1 MDLFE
6 AAKMRLA
13 AQAASPQIYTVREL
27 NLRARTDLERAY
39 SGICI
44 EAEISGVSPSSA
56 GHVYFELVD
65 KDGAAKISAVMWRGT
80 AQRYRSRLRNGRGVR
95 AIGQLTVYEK
105 TGRYQF
111 IVSSISEDS
120 AGLKAEALR
129 KLTAQLDAEGLFD
142 VSRKRPLPTM
152 PACVGVV
159 TSRTGAALQ
168 DIIKVARRRFPV
180 KLLLIHAAVQGETAP
195 AELRAALDRLGQTP
209 GVDVIIIGR
218 GGGSTEELDA
228 FNDEALVRA
237 VAACPV
243 PVISAVGHQIDI
255 TLCDRAADKRAATPS
270 EAAELA
276 IPDKV
281 EQLRH
286 LQSQRERL
294 VRIAEHF
301 VLQGQQRHTYQ
312 FSRLQTADPRHRLDL
327 QCAALQRH
335 RDKLEHWAQQATP
348 QRQERLNALRMRL
361 HHWGQ
366 QATPQRQERLN
377 ALRMG
382 LHALHPQHTLKR
394 GFAAVSTKTQR
405 VVTRAADLRPD
416 DIVRVQLAEGH
427 FDAVVVDTYTA
438 TDAAPKRRGIS

>member
-6 AAKMRLA
+6 AAKMRSA
-13 AQAASPQIYTVREL
+13 AQAASPKIYTVREL
-27 NLRARTDLERAY
+27 NLRVRSSLESAY

-44 EAEISGVSPSSA
+44 EAEISDVHPSNA

-80 AQRYRSRLRNGRGVR
+80 AQRYRSRLQHGRGVR

-142 VSRKRPLPTM
+142 VSRKRKLPPM
-152 PACVGVV
+152 PTCVGVV
-159 TSRTGAALQ
+159 TSRTGAVLH

-180 KLLLIHAAVQGETAP
+180 KLLLVHAAVQGETAP
-195 AELRAALDRLGQTP
+195 AELREALVRLGQTP

-228 FNDEALVRA
+228 FNNEALVRA
-237 VAACPV
+237 VASCPV

-276 IPDKV
+276 IPDKA
-281 EQLRH
+281 EQLRD
-286 LQSQRERL
+286 LDSKRERL
-294 VRIAEHF
+294 VHIAEHYA
-301 VLQGQQRHTYQ
+301 LRHQQRYTHQY
-312 FSRLQTADPRHRLDL
+312 SRLQTADPRHRLDL
-327 QCAALQRH
+327 QCGALQRH

-348 QRQERLNALRMRL
+348 QRE
-361 HHWGQ
+361 
-366 QATPQRQERLN
+366 ERLN

-394 GFAAVSTKTQR
+394 GFAAVSTETQQ
-405 VVTRAADLRPD
+405 VVTRAADLRPGD
-416 DIVRVQLAEGH
+416 TVSVQLAEGY
-427 FDAVVVDTYTA
+427 FTASVTDTYTA
-438 TDAAPKRRGIS
+438 TDAAPKRRGI